1 LPDKVEGEN
10 VGAQPKALN
19 NIAAKSRTQIAGTG
33 RYDNRIDFFVCE
45 RGSLQCRTTGG
56 SREPR
61 RMCGKTPVQSVSI
74 NDEYFFKR
82 IDSQPTS
89 VDAVFPAEHSI
100 CNGM

>member
-1 LPDKVEGEN
+1 LPDKIEGEN
-10 VGAQPKALN
+10 VGAQPEALN

-45 RGSLQCRTTGG
+45 RGALQSRAAGS

-61 RMCGKTPVQSVSI
+61 RMSGKAPVQSVSI
-74 NDEYFFKR
+74 NGEYFFKR
-82 IDSQPTS
+82 VDGQPTS
-89 VDAVFPAEHSI
+89 VDAVFPPEDSI